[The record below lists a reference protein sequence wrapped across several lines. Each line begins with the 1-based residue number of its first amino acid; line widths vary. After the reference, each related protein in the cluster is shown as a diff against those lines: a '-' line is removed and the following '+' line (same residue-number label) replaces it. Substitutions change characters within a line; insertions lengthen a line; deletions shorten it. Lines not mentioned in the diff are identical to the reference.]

1 MSTITS
7 SVPLHA
13 RIVGGDTRV
22 TLGQITRGDSSRN
35 IDVKPFEI
43 SGMNFASSDSTRG
56 WSSPRIDGALS
67 DSHRHGVSS
76 VDALNLKPAEAM
88 STYRVHNQDIY
99 IADNNVGAMHGKV
112 EEGSNSASGYNR
124 DSATKQATRYN
135 GLHDQDSNKDVH
147 NPGRDNTG
155 FGLELL
161 TTTHSSILTQG
172 VQNV

>member
-13 RIVGGDTRV
+13 RIVSGDTRI
-22 TLGQITRGDSSRN
+22 TLGQITGGDSSRN
-35 IDVKPFEI
+35 FDVKSFLVG
-43 SGMNFASSDSTRG
+43 GMNFASGDSTRG
-56 WSSPRIDGALS
+56 WSSPRIDGAIANS
-67 DSHRHGVSS
+67 DRHRVLGI
-76 VDALNLKPAEAM
+76 DALNFKPTEAM
-88 STYRVHNQDIY
+88 STYRVHNQDIF
-99 IADNNVGAMHGKV
+99 IADNNVGAMHSQV
-112 EEGSNSASGYNR
+112 EEGSNCASDYNR
-124 DSATKQATRYN
+124 DSATQQATRNN
-135 GLHDQDSNKDVH
+135 GLNDQDSNKDVH